1 MAYLNAGFLLSLYY
15 IHAWSMKVLKDA
27 WALAIETY
35 SWIELRRL
43 NERLALDKTAKQLEI
58 KDAKAIR
65 LAHKL
70 VYETVRRQNFI
81 DYLINSL
88 LKPRSL
94 DDLKLGLKAFLR
106 LYTYETKWLR
116 QDFEKAV
123 NIARMGRS
131 ILGWHS
137 FQEIEEVLGQILT
150 ANPTSLLHKLP
161 DEEKTTL
168 LTYHPSWFVKYCSKL
183 FGRKE
188 ALAFLEGLV
197 NVKPTYI
204 RINTL
209 KTSEETATKKL
220 ENEGVFLERDEKLKH
235 VYKVTRSQHAITKTE
250 SFNQGLFYIQDKASC
265 LATEIANPQSEMT
278 VLDICAA
285 PGVKTTHLTQLMKN
299 KGAIY
304 SVDYSQRR
312 MKIWEKEVK
321 CMGVKI
327 AMPIVADARKPLPIN
342 AAADIITLDPPC
354 TGTGTFAGTPSAKW
368 RLTEKSAESMAKIQ
382 WEMLN
387 HCNEYAKDGG
397 SIVYSTCSITLEE
410 NEILIEKFLKWHPE
424 FTLVET
430 LPKIGFTGFRGQ
442 TKCQRLYPHLHD
454 CNGFFVA
461 KLQKS

>member
-1 MAYLNAGFLLSLYY
+1 MYAFYVPISLSCLVN
-15 IHAWSMKVLKDA
+15 KVLKDA

-43 NERLALDKTAKQLEI
+43 NERLALSKTTKQLGME
-58 KDAKAIR
+58 DAKAIR

-70 VYETVRRQNFI
+70 VYETIRRQNFI
-81 DYLINSL
+81 DYFINSL

-94 DDLKLGLKAFLR
+94 DDLKLGTKAFLR

-123 NIARMGRS
+123 NMARMGRS
-131 ILGWHS
+131 ILGWRS
-137 FQEIEEVLGQILT
+137 FQEIEELLGQILT
-150 ANPTSLLHKLP
+150 ADPAALLQKLA

-168 LTYHPSWFVKYCSKL
+168 QTYHPSWFVKYCFKL

-188 ALAFLEGLV
+188 ALAFLESSAK
-197 NVKPTYI
+197 VKPTYI

-209 KTSEETATKKL
+209 KMSEEKAISKL
-220 ENEGVFLERDEKLKH
+220 ENEGIFLEKDEKLRH
-235 VYKVTRSQHAITKTE
+235 VYKVIRSQHALTKTQ
-250 SFNQGLFYIQDKASC
+250 SFSEGLFYIQDIASC
-265 LATEIANPQSEMT
+265 LATEIADPQSDIT

-285 PGVKTTHLTQLMKN
+285 PGAKTTHLAQLMEN
-299 KGAIY
+299 KGVIY

-321 CMGVKI
+321 RMGVEI
-327 AMPIVADARKPLPIN
+327 AVPIVADAKKRLPIDIT
-342 AAADIITLDPPC
+342 ADLIVLDPPC
-354 TGTGTFAGTPSAKW
+354 TGTGTFSRTPSAKW
-368 RLTEKSAESMAKIQ
+368 RLTEKSAETMANIQ

-387 HCNEYAKDGG
+387 QCTDHVKDGG

-410 NEILIEKFLKWHPE
+410 NEMLIERFLKWHPE

-430 LPKIGFTGFRGQ
+430 LPRIGLLGFRGQ
-442 TKCQRLYPHLHD
+442 RKCQRLYPHLHD
-454 CNGFFVA
+454 CNGFFIA
-461 KLQKS
+461 KLLYKS